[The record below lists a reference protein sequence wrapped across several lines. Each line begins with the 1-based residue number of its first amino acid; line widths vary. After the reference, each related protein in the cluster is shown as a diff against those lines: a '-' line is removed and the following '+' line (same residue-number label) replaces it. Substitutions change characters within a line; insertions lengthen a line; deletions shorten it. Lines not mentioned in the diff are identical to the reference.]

1 MVVLVPDN
9 AHIHKFGD
17 FLLVC
22 YNQGMTVQ
30 ALKKEIVPT
39 LKCQG
44 AVKIA
49 IFGSFATG
57 KEKKTSDID
66 ILVKFKNETTLLQL
80 SSMKLKLEDKLGR
93 KVDLLTYGG
102 INPRLKK
109 IILQEQK
116 IIYEKKS

>member
-1 MVVLVPDN
+1 M
-9 AHIHKFGD
+9 IT
-17 FLLVC
+17 
-22 YNQGMTVQ
+22 QT
-30 ALKKEIVPT
+30 LKSQVVPT
-39 LKCQG
+39 LKRQG

-57 KEKKTSDID
+57 KEKKTSDVD
-66 ILVKFKNETTLLQL
+66 ILVEFKNGVTLLQL
-80 SSMKLKLEDKLGR
+80 SSMKLELEGKLER

-116 IIYEKKS
+116 IIYEKRS